1 MKNIFLIILLSIS
14 SLAGFAQ
21 NKNQLRL
28 ELYKPNNLFSPTNIT
43 TNGYF
48 FPSNKGIAVGVEH
61 DYKNKKRVRT
71 YQTLMAGFYNEV
83 YFERVVTLESNFGL
97 SVKLFKG
104 LHTGFEAG
112 LGYNRAQSS
121 NLVSVLEN
129 KKWVSQVDKSV
140 VTNRLTVGLSLN
152 LGYDFSNHFGG
163 KLPVTI
169 GALAGVNL
177 LTPYIPESNIPIG
190 LMQNNKLILKYRF

>member
-1 MKNIFLIILLSIS
+1 MKNILIIIFLTTA
-14 SLAGFAQ
+14 SLTGIAQ
-21 NKNQLRL
+21 SKNQLRL
-28 ELYKPNNLFSPTNIT
+28 ELYKPVNLFNFSNVS
-43 TNGYF
+43 TNGYY
-48 FPSNKGIAVGVEH
+48 FPSNKGIAIGVEH

-121 NLVSVLEN
+121 NLASVLEGN
-129 KKWVSQVDKSV
+129 KWVSKVDKSL
-140 VTNRLTVGLSLN
+140 VTNRLTAGLSLN

-169 GALAGVNL
+169 DALVGGNI
-177 LTPYIPESNIPIG
+177 LTPYVPELKVPIG
-190 LMQNNKLILKYRF
+190 LMVNNKLVLKYRF